1 MRSWLMAPWFVVFR
15 KEVLENMERERDRAL
30 QRRFNARVMEALSAA
45 HEVELPKT
53 YVSKDDY
60 NATMVRIEKMVA
72 RIDEKLDGKAD
83 KHWGATQ

>member
-1 MRSWLMAPWFVVFR
+1 MEPQFLINLIAGAILCVLGWFARQLWEAVQ
-15 KEVLENMERERDRAL
+15 AL
-30 QRRFNARVMEALSAA
+30 QQDLHEI
-45 HEVELPKT
+45 EVELPKN

-60 NATMVRIEKMVA
+60 NATMVRIEKMVQ